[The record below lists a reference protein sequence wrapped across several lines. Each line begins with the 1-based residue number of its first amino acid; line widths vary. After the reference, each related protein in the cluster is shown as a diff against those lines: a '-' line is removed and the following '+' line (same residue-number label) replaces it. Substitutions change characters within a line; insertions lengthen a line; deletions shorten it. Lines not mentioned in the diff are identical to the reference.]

1 MKSKNIKKKIELL
14 APVGSF
20 ESLHAAIQAGA
31 DAIYFGVAQLNM
43 RAKSINSFFLS
54 DLPLIQATCSQHHIK
69 TYITLNTVMYEHD
82 MQLLKTIL
90 KEVKKHKID
99 AVIASD
105 FAVMEYCRQLHIPLH
120 VSTQANVSNIE
131 SIKFFASFSDAVV
144 LARELTL
151 KQVKQITAEIARKK
165 INGISGKLMRIE
177 IFIHGA
183 LCMAVSG
190 KCYLSLHAQNSSA
203 NRGACSQN
211 CRHAYK
217 VTDIDTQEELV
228 IENNY
233 IMSSK
238 DLCTI
243 DILDQVIESGATI
256 LKIEGRGKGP
266 ESVSIVTKI
275 YKKALLAIEENSYT
289 KEKIDLWK
297 NELAKVYNRGFW
309 EGYYLGR
316 KLGEWTDNPGSA
328 ATEKK
333 IYVGK
338 GKKYFSKIKV
348 GEFLIETGSIKVG
361 DTLLLTG
368 PGFGLIKQPVEKL
381 LVNGA
386 ISSEAV
392 KGDFVTLACEHK
404 ISPTDKLYKII
415 KT

>member
-1 MKSKNIKKKIELL
+1 
-14 APVGSF
+14 
-20 ESLHAAIQAGA
+20 
-31 DAIYFGVAQLNM
+31 
-43 RAKSINSFFLS
+43 
-54 DLPLIQATCSQHHIK
+54 
-69 TYITLNTVMYEHD
+69 MYEHD

-151 KQVKQITAEIARKK
+151 KQVKQITAEIVRKK

-233 IMSSK
+233 IMSPK

-266 ESVSIVTKI
+266 EYVSMVTKI

-386 ISSEAV
+386 ISSEAI

>member
-1 MKSKNIKKKIELL
+1 MELL

-233 IMSSK
+233 IMSPK

-266 ESVSIVTKI
+266 EYVSIVTKI

>member
-233 IMSSK
+233 IMSPK

-266 ESVSIVTKI
+266 EYVSIVTKI

-386 ISSEAV
+386 ISSEAI

>member
-266 ESVSIVTKI
+266 EYVSIVTKI

>member
-233 IMSSK
+233 IMSPK

-266 ESVSIVTKI
+266 EYVSIVTKI

>member
-151 KQVKQITAEIARKK
+151 KQVKQMTAEIARKK

-266 ESVSIVTKI
+266 EYVSIVTKI

>member
-151 KQVKQITAEIARKK
+151 KQVKQMTAEIARKK

-233 IMSSK
+233 IMSPK

-266 ESVSIVTKI
+266 EYVSIVTKI

>member
-151 KQVKQITAEIARKK
+151 KQVKQMTAEIARKK

-266 ESVSIVTKI
+266 EYVSMVTKI

-392 KGDFVTLACEHK
+392 KGDFITLACEHK
-404 ISPTDKLYKII
+404 ISLTDKLYKII

>member
-233 IMSSK
+233 IMSPK

-266 ESVSIVTKI
+266 EYVSMVTKI

-386 ISSEAV
+386 ISSEAI

>member
-1 MKSKNIKKKIELL
+1 
-14 APVGSF
+14 
-20 ESLHAAIQAGA
+20 AIQAGA

-151 KQVKQITAEIARKK
+151 KQVKQITAEIVRKK

-233 IMSSK
+233 IMSPK

-266 ESVSIVTKI
+266 EYVSIVTKI

>member
-43 RAKSINSFFLS
+43 RAKSINAFFLS

-266 ESVSIVTKI
+266 EYVSMVTKI

>member
-151 KQVKQITAEIARKK
+151 KQVKQITAEIVRKK

-233 IMSSK
+233 IMSPK

-266 ESVSIVTKI
+266 EYVSMVTKI

>member
-151 KQVKQITAEIARKK
+151 KQVKQITAEIVRKK

-233 IMSSK
+233 IMSPK

-266 ESVSIVTKI
+266 EYVSIVTKI

-386 ISSEAV
+386 ISSEAI

>member
-151 KQVKQITAEIARKK
+151 KQVKQITAEIVRKK

-233 IMSSK
+233 IMSPK

-266 ESVSIVTKI
+266 EYVSIVTKI